1 MGDHF
6 PREADICHF
15 LRLALNTDA
24 KSNNASVRITSEN
37 STEEVRTWK
46 EKLATESEVDVRSS

>member
-1 MGDHF
+1 M
-6 PREADICHF
+6 HF
-15 LRLALNTDA
+15 LRPASNTDA

-46 EKLATESEVDVRSS
+46 ENLATESEVDVRSS